1 MATYQPQTPP
11 ADPAQLAAFMQA
23 ELLRI
28 KQALDRASPS
38 LDLEVLHAEP
48 DRIKNGM
55 IVEADGTDWNPGS
68 GAGTY
73 ILRSGAW
80 VKLG

>member
-1 MATYQPQTPP
+1 MATYQPQIPP
-11 ADPAQLAAFMQA
+11 ADPAQLSAFLSA

-28 KQALDRASPS
+28 KQALDRPAPS
-38 LDLEVLHAEP
+38 LDLEVLHAAP
-48 DRIKNGM
+48 ARIKNGRV
-55 IVEADGTDWNPGS
+55 VEADGTDWDPGS